1 MRLPFWFRLSLLIG
15 LAIVFGAWFSG
26 ESARRL
32 NSEFLSESLRQDM
45 QRTTILLAGL
55 ISDSVIVGNHERT
68 EALIRQYAASWS
80 NFTYIHVL
88 DDKGL
93 FVAEWQRR
101 PIKFGPG
108 IRKFEQ
114 KVEHGGEV
122 FGILS
127 VYVDTGAMNTAIE
140 SHIKRTRRQSALIL
154 LSLTMFIVFF
164 VNYFALKQEDITD
177 KNKSD

>member
-1 MRLPFWFRLSLLIG
+1 MRLPFWVKLSLLIG
-15 LAIVFGAWFSG
+15 LGILFGAWFSG

-32 NSEFLSESLRQDM
+32 NSDFLSESLRQDM
-45 QRTTILLAGL
+45 QRTTILLSGL
-55 ISDSVIVGNHERT
+55 ISDSVIVGEHEKT

-88 DDKGL
+88 DDKGR
-93 FVAEWQRR
+93 FVAEWQKR

-127 VYVDTGAMNTAIE
+127 VYVDTEAMNTAIE
-140 SHIKRTRRQSALIL
+140 AHIDNSRRQSALIL

-164 VNYFALKQEDITD
+164 INYFALKEADAATLD
-177 KNKSD
+177 PGE